1 MCHVPVGISRTFFCR
16 GSRPFRGLVFPVRI
30 FYLCRM
36 TTELCAYSVEA
47 CEAARRAG
55 VTRVELCA
63 SPYEGGTTPS
73 AAAIRMARRIG
84 GLQLSVMVRPRGG
97 DFLYSDTE
105 FRQMLEEVRFAR
117 ECGADGVVFGV
128 LTPDGRVDV
137 QRTAALVAEAGP
149 MQTTFHRAFDMAC
162 DLEEA
167 LEAAVAAGCRRILTS
182 GGRNTAV
189 EGIDTLRQH
198 LECAAAGGHGRRCR
212 AFQRPQRAS
221 GRHGFPQPACFDG
234 RLRRCFR
241 IRSSLCRRTAH
252 PTNTY
257 PARTMKRII
266 FLLLG
271 ACLCACG
278 RYGCGVPAGY
288 EPLLDAALA
297 GCPRADSL
305 RQLLRQTPREQREGM
320 AFLIAHMPRGDRD
333 TMRLDLLRE
342 NVEYA
347 YRARREYPWT
357 RALPDS
363 VFLNEVLP
371 YAAVDE
377 VRDSWRADFYPRF
390 ARRVALCRD
399 IRAAIDSVNRNIA
412 ADVGVEY
419 NTAREKTNQS
429 PAESMRQHMASCT
442 GLSVLLV
449 DALRAAGIP
458 ARFAGT
464 PAWHDDRGNHSWVE
478 VWIGGRWY
486 FTEYYPSGLDHAW
499 FLSDAGR
506 ALDDRTHG
514 IFAVSFRPTGD
525 WFPMVWSEDSREVHG
540 VDVSQRYRDLYA
552 SYEQALVAQGRH
564 TTVTFVMYDSA
575 AHEGRSDA
583 RVAANVDVFCGA
595 EQMGGGRTAG
605 PRQDMNDALRFLLEK
620 GKSYTFRYENA
631 RGETTEVTA
640 EVGDAPLT
648 VTGYMR

>member
-1 MCHVPVGISRTFFCR
+1 
-16 GSRPFRGLVFPVRI
+16 
-30 FYLCRM
+30 
-36 TTELCAYSVEA
+36 
-47 CEAARRAG
+47 
-55 VTRVELCA
+55 
-63 SPYEGGTTPS
+63 
-73 AAAIRMARRIG
+73 
-84 GLQLSVMVRPRGG
+84 
-97 DFLYSDTE
+97 
-105 FRQMLEEVRFAR
+105 
-117 ECGADGVVFGV
+117 
-128 LTPDGRVDV
+128 
-137 QRTAALVAEAGP
+137 
-149 MQTTFHRAFDMAC
+149 
-162 DLEEA
+162 
-167 LEAAVAAGCRRILTS
+167 
-182 GGRNTAV
+182 
-189 EGIDTLRQH
+189 
-198 LECAAAGGHGRRCR
+198 
-212 AFQRPQRAS
+212 
-221 GRHGFPQPACFDG
+221 
-234 RLRRCFR
+234 
-241 IRSSLCRRTAH
+241 
-252 PTNTY
+252 
-257 PARTMKRII
+257 MKRII

-271 ACLCACG
+271 TLLCACG

-305 RQLLRQTPREQREGM
+305 RRLLRETPREQRGGM
-320 AFLIAHMPRGDRD
+320 AFLIAYMPRGDRD

-347 YRARREYPWT
+347 YRARRDYPWT

-377 VRDSWRADFYPRF
+377 VRDSWRADFYTRF

-399 IRAAIDSVNRNIA
+399 IRAAVDSVNRHIA

-478 VWIGGRWY
+478 VWIDGRWY
-486 FTEYYPSGLDHAW
+486 FTEYYPSELDHAW
-499 FLSDAGR
+499 FLPDAGR
-506 ALDDRTHG
+506 ARDDRTHG
-514 IFAVSFRPTGD
+514 VFAVSFRPTGD
-525 WFPMVWSEDSREVHG
+525 WFPMVWNENSRDVHG
-540 VDVSQRYRDLYA
+540 TDVSQRYRDLYA
-552 SYEQALVAQGRH
+552 AYEQALVAQGRH
-564 TTVTFVMYDSA
+564 TTVTFMMYANA

-620 GKSYTFRYENA
+620 GKTYTFRYENA
-631 RGETTEVTA
+631 RGEMTEVTA
-640 EVGDAPLT
+640 EVGEAPLT

>member
-1 MCHVPVGISRTFFCR
+1 
-16 GSRPFRGLVFPVRI
+16 
-30 FYLCRM
+30 
-36 TTELCAYSVEA
+36 
-47 CEAARRAG
+47 
-55 VTRVELCA
+55 
-63 SPYEGGTTPS
+63 
-73 AAAIRMARRIG
+73 
-84 GLQLSVMVRPRGG
+84 
-97 DFLYSDTE
+97 
-105 FRQMLEEVRFAR
+105 
-117 ECGADGVVFGV
+117 
-128 LTPDGRVDV
+128 
-137 QRTAALVAEAGP
+137 
-149 MQTTFHRAFDMAC
+149 
-162 DLEEA
+162 
-167 LEAAVAAGCRRILTS
+167 
-182 GGRNTAV
+182 
-189 EGIDTLRQH
+189 
-198 LECAAAGGHGRRCR
+198 
-212 AFQRPQRAS
+212 
-221 GRHGFPQPACFDG
+221 
-234 RLRRCFR
+234 
-241 IRSSLCRRTAH
+241 
-252 PTNTY
+252 
-257 PARTMKRII
+257 MKRII

-575 AHEGRSDA
+575 AHEGRP
-583 RVAANVDVFCGA
+583 RGGQCRCLLRCRANGRRPHGRA
-595 EQMGGGRTAG
+595 EAGHERCVEVPAGKRQVLYVPLRERPRRNDGGHGRGGRCPA
-605 PRQDMNDALRFLLEK
+605 D
-620 GKSYTFRYENA
+620 RYGIHA
-631 RGETTEVTA
+631 I
-640 EVGDAPLT
+640 APLAASSSSGNPT
-648 VTGYMR
+648 LSRFPADGAGRAVGLLPENGNHPCRR

>member
-1 MCHVPVGISRTFFCR
+1 
-16 GSRPFRGLVFPVRI
+16 
-30 FYLCRM
+30 
-36 TTELCAYSVEA
+36 
-47 CEAARRAG
+47 
-55 VTRVELCA
+55 
-63 SPYEGGTTPS
+63 
-73 AAAIRMARRIG
+73 
-84 GLQLSVMVRPRGG
+84 
-97 DFLYSDTE
+97 
-105 FRQMLEEVRFAR
+105 
-117 ECGADGVVFGV
+117 
-128 LTPDGRVDV
+128 
-137 QRTAALVAEAGP
+137 
-149 MQTTFHRAFDMAC
+149 
-162 DLEEA
+162 
-167 LEAAVAAGCRRILTS
+167 
-182 GGRNTAV
+182 
-189 EGIDTLRQH
+189 
-198 LECAAAGGHGRRCR
+198 
-212 AFQRPQRAS
+212 
-221 GRHGFPQPACFDG
+221 
-234 RLRRCFR
+234 
-241 IRSSLCRRTAH
+241 
-252 PTNTY
+252 
-257 PARTMKRII
+257 MKRII

-305 RQLLRQTPREQREGM
+305 RNLLRQTPREQREGM

-347 YRARREYPWT
+347 YRARRDYPWT

-486 FTEYYPSGLDHAW
+486 CTEYYPSGLDHAW

-506 ALDDRTHG
+506 ASTTVCTASSPCRSGPPATGFRWCGARTRVRCTG
-514 IFAVSFRPTGD
+514 WTSRSVTATFMRPTSIPS
-525 WFPMVWSEDSREVHG
+525 WRREG
-540 VDVSQRYRDLYA
+540 IRR
-552 SYEQALVAQGRH
+552 
-564 TTVTFVMYDSA
+564 
-575 AHEGRSDA
+575 
-583 RVAANVDVFCGA
+583 
-595 EQMGGGRTAG
+595 
-605 PRQDMNDALRFLLEK
+605 
-620 GKSYTFRYENA
+620 
-631 RGETTEVTA
+631 
-640 EVGDAPLT
+640 
-648 VTGYMR
+648 